1 MKLLQGDCLE
11 LMEDI
16 LDNSVD
22 MILCDLPYGTTQNKW
37 DSIIDLGLLWK
48 QYKRIIKDNGAIVL
62 TAQDKFT
69 AKLILSNE
77 EIHKYNLV
85 WDKVLTSGFLNANRM
100 PLRVH
105 EDICIFYKK
114 LPTYNPQKV
123 IGEKNHSKRTMK
135 TDVNNNYGKYGKID
149 NTEILGDMKHPKS
162 IITFQKPHPSKCLHP
177 TQKPLELFEW
187 LIKTYTNEGDSVLDN
202 CMGSGTTGVA
212 CKNLNRDFIGI
223 ELDEKYFNIAKERID
238 TASFADSGKLGRKNV
253 RKS

>member
-77 EIHKYNLV
+77 KIHKYNLV

-123 IGEKNHSKRTMK
+123 IGEKNHSKGTMK

-187 LIKTYTNEGDSVLDN
+187 LIKTYTDEGDIVLDN

-212 CKNLNRDFIGI
+212 CKNLNRNFIGM
-223 ELDEKYFNIAKERID
+223 ELDDKYFKIAKERID
-238 TASFADSGKLGRKNV
+238 GVLHRKTALEERK
-253 RKS
+253 

>member
-1 MKLLQGDCLE
+1 MKEIKDK
-11 LMEDI
+11 
-16 LDNSVD
+16 SVD

-37 DSIIDLGLLWK
+37 DSIIDLELLWK

-105 EDICIFYKK
+105 ENICIFYKK

-123 IGEKNHSKRTMK
+123 IGEKNHSKGTMK

-187 LIKTYTNEGDSVLDN
+187 LIKTYTDEGDIVLDN

-212 CKNLNRDFIGI
+212 CKNLNRNFIGM
-223 ELDEKYFNIAKERID
+223 ELDDKYFKIAKERID
-238 TASFADSGKLGRKNV
+238 GVLHRKDVEV
-253 RKS
+253 RK

>member
-77 EIHKYNLV
+77 KIHKYNLV

-187 LIKTYTNEGDSVLDN
+187 LIKTYTDEGDIVLDN

-212 CKNLNRDFIGI
+212 CKNLNRNFIGM
-223 ELDEKYFNIAKERID
+223 ELDDKYFKIAKERID
-238 TASFADSGKLGRKNV
+238 GVLHRLSDVQGGEK
-253 RKS
+253 